1 MTMTSTALELRY
13 NDGATTMGLPVL
25 VLVTVLGI
33 LVLGSGDPIGIF
45 VGIVFIAA
53 GAYGAQDYWK
63 RLHHRGTV
71 VRIGPDGILDRRLW
85 PHLIRWE
92 HIAAIEVR
100 ETLGPSPI
108 PFLDLAL
115 REAARVK
122 APWHAV
128 LWRVAGARG
137 FPVFHHGLD
146 GTFNQMLRATSYF
159 AEKRGVPFVD

>member
-1 MTMTSTALELRY
+1 MSNAALELRY
-13 NDGATTMGLPVL
+13 NDGATTIGLPVL
-25 VLVTVLGI
+25 VLVMVLGI
-33 LVLGSGDPIGIF
+33 LVLGSGSPIGLF

-63 RLHHRGTV
+63 RRHDRGTV

-85 PHLIRWE
+85 PNLIRWE

-108 PFLDLAL
+108 PFLDLRL
-115 REAARVK
+115 RGTARVR

-128 LWRVAGARG
+128 LWRIAGARG
-137 FPVFHHGLD
+137 FPVFHHGLG
-146 GTFNQMLRATSYF
+146 GTFNQMLRASSYF
-159 AEKRGVPFVD
+159 AEKRGMPFVD